1 MKRKKVISIF
11 LLLGIIV
18 SQVPNAQILAAKKKK
33 VEIYRL
39 DYYAIQSKK
48 QYTIRDVINIKR
60 KPDSYN
66 KSEKKKFT
74 NPKIKWKSRSRQIQ
88 IKKNRFK
95 VKKSGTYELTGILK
109 GKKKDS
115 EFTIV
120 LRVYDKLPEAIPEKV
135 SKITISRWENAVTI
149 ILPEE
154 ISLFRQ
160 KFNYARYRL
169 DVNTSNCMYTGWAYW
184 IKAYSD
190 EEELVCDFTIDDSR
204 LIRVFWGGVYRS
216 TANSTIKEYAEEL
229 FNKYYVP
236 EAKED

>member
-1 MKRKKVISIF
+1 MKKKKIISML
-11 LLLGIIV
+11 LLLGILLSEVPYAPV
-18 SQVPNAQILAAKKKK
+18 SAAKKKK
-33 VEIYRL
+33 TEFYRL
-39 DYYAIQSKK
+39 NYYAIQSKK

-60 KPDSYN
+60 KSDSYD
-66 KSEKKKFT
+66 KAKKKKFT
-74 NPKIKWKSRSRQIQ
+74 DSRIKWTPSSKQIR
-88 IKKNRFK
+88 IKKNRFT
-95 VKKSGTYELTGILK
+95 VKKSGIYELTGKLK
-109 GKKKDS
+109 EKKKDS

-120 LRVYDKLPEAIPEKV
+120 LRVYDKLPGEIPDDV
-135 SKITISRWENAVTI
+135 SKITISRWGNAVTI

-160 KFNYARYRL
+160 KFNSARYRL
-169 DVNTSNCMYTGWAYW
+169 DVNTSNCMYNGWAYW

>member
-1 MKRKKVISIF
+1 MKKKKIISML
-11 LLLGIIV
+11 LLLGILLSEVPYAPV
-18 SQVPNAQILAAKKKK
+18 SAAKKKK
-33 VEIYRL
+33 TEFYRL
-39 DYYAIQSKK
+39 NYYAIQSKK
-48 QYTIRDVINIKR
+48 QYTIRDVINMKR
-60 KPDSYN
+60 KSDLYD
-66 KSEKKKFT
+66 KAKKKKFT
-74 NPKIKWKSRSRQIQ
+74 DSRIKWTPSSKQIR
-88 IKKNRFK
+88 IKKNRFT
-95 VKKSGTYELTGILK
+95 VKKSGIYELTGILK

-120 LRVYDKLPEAIPEKV
+120 LRVYDKLPEAIPERV
-135 SKITISRWENAVTI
+135 SKITISRWGNAVTI

-160 KFNYARYRL
+160 KFNSARYRL

-184 IKAYSD
+184 IKAYSE

-216 TANSTIKEYAEEL
+216 TANNTIKEYAEEL

-236 EAKED
+236 EAKEG